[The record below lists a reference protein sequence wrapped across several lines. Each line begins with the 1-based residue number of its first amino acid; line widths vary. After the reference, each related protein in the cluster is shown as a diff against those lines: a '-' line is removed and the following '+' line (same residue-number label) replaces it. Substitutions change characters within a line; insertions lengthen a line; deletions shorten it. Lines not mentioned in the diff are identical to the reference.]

1 MSRRGTGIRL
11 GWLAG
16 MLLLGALYGKMTV
29 YGAGRG
35 LPGTERAA
43 GRSLLGTERTA
54 EGSPPGAEYVEE
66 KNVQTDPEGI
76 AAKNL
81 PGGDWSEIDLFL
93 QQQEGWETKGLGFGE
108 LMEALM
114 EGNKKG
120 LGQKLITALRQS
132 LTAEISHG
140 THLAGELLALGLAG
154 AVFANFS
161 HIFTGS
167 QISDTAFFMTYLL
180 AATVLVS
187 AFSDGMEIAQRVLVR
202 QMEFLKVL
210 IPCYFPIAAWAGGSL
225 SAAAWMEFFLFLIAA
240 VQWLYLRLL
249 LPLTRVYLLMV
260 MAGNLAK
267 EDMLSRLTQLLQSLI
282 RWGMR
287 SLIGLVA
294 GFQLIQG
301 IVLPYADC
309 VQTAG
314 VQKLLQAIPGVGDGA
329 GAVTKML
336 LGTGVLMKNT
346 MGAAAVAVLIVLSL
360 VPLLKL
366 AVLLLLYRFVAGVLQ
381 PVGDRRL
388 IACIGSVAEG
398 QKMLLGLAASA
409 LLLFSVTIALVCVG
423 TNGAYLGV

>member
-1 MSRRGTGIRL
+1 MRKKGTGIRL

-16 MLLLGALYGKMTV
+16 VLLLGILCREVTAFGAERAVRKTLPGRYKTEQGK
-29 YGAGRG
+29 G
-35 LPGTERAA
+35 LPAGT
-43 GRSLLGTERTA
+43 
-54 EGSPPGAEYVEE
+54 GSIAVEE
-66 KNVQTDPEGI
+66 
-76 AAKNL
+76 L
-81 PGGDWSEIDLFL
+81 PGSDWSEIDLFL
-93 QQQEGWETKGLGFGE
+93 QQQDGWETEGFRFSE
-108 LMEALM
+108 LVKALM
-114 EGNKKG
+114 EGDKKAVG
-120 LGQKLITALRQS
+120 ERLMAGLRQS
-132 LTAEISHG
+132 LIAEVSHG
-140 THLAGELLALGLAG
+140 IHLAGELLALGLVG

-167 QISDTAFFMTYLL
+167 QISETAFFMTYLL
-180 AATVLVS
+180 AFTVLVA
-187 AFSDGMEIAQRVLVR
+187 AFSDSMEIAQRVLIR

-210 IPCYFPIAAWAGGSL
+210 IPCYFPAAVWAGGGL
-225 SAAAWMEFFLFLIAA
+225 SAAAWMEFFLFLIAS
-240 VQWLYLRLL
+240 VQWLYLKLL
-249 LPLTRVYLLMV
+249 LPLTRVYLLLV

-282 RWGMR
+282 QWGMR

-301 IVLPYADC
+301 IVLPYADS

-346 MGAAAVAVLIVLSL
+346 MGAAAVAVLMILSL

-366 AVLLLLYRFVAGVLQ
+366 AVLLLLYRFAARILQ
-381 PVGDRRL
+381 PVADKRL
-388 IACIGSVAEG
+388 ISCIGSVADG

-409 LLLFSVTIALVCVG
+409 LMLFSVTIALICVG